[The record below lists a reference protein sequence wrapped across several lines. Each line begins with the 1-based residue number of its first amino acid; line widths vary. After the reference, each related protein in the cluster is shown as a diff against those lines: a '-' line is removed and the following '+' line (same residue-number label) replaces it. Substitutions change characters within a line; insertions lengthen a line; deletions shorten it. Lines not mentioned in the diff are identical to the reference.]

1 MTDTYRIE
9 LPELCLVVLVGVS
22 GAGKSSFARKHFLPT
37 EVVSS
42 DACRGLVA
50 DDDNDQEAT
59 GDAFDVLHYIAGKRL
74 SRGRLTVIDATSV
87 QSEARKSLVR
97 LAREHDCLAVAIVLD
112 VPAKIAA
119 ERNAA
124 RPDRNFG
131 IRVIKQQASQLH
143 RGLRGL
149 KREGFSRF
157 HVLDSVERIDAVTI
171 ARHKLWNDR
180 RDESGPFDII
190 GDVHGCY
197 DELVELLGE
206 LGYQVGGDRQTPV
219 VVAPPS
225 RRAIFVG
232 DLVDRGPDSPG
243 VLRLVMSMVANG
255 TALCV
260 PGNHEIKLLKKLQG
274 KNVRLTHGL
283 AETMA
288 QLEHEPKSFAREA
301 ATFIQGLVSH
311 VVLDEGRLVV
321 AHAGLREEY
330 QGRASG
336 RVRSFCLFGE
346 TTGETDEFGLP
357 VRYDWA
363 SEYRGRATVVYGH
376 TPVPEAEWVNGTICI
391 DTGCVFGGKL
401 TALRYPERELVDVP
415 AHRTYYAPAK
425 PLAAPQPI
433 ERPADVL
440 DIGDVTGKRIVDT
453 RVRHTVTIREE
464 NAVAALEVMSRF
476 AVDPRWMIYL
486 PPTMSPAETAPA
498 DVPLLERP
506 HEAFAYFA
514 TQGVPRVVCEEKH
527 MGSRAVLVVARSVD
541 AAQARFGVGDGKQG
555 VVYTRT
561 GRPFFADPD
570 HEARLVA
577 RVSTALED
585 AGLWKELD
593 TDWVCLDAELM
604 PWSLKAVELLR
615 TQYAAVGASAGAALD
630 EAVRS
635 LDAATS
641 RGTPELLARFQRR
654 REMVAGYSAAWRRY
668 CWSAE
673 SVDDIKL
680 APFHLLATEGRTWFE
695 RNHVWHMDTLGRLA
709 TRDPL
714 FVATPYRIV
723 DLDDDT
729 SRDEATAWWAAL
741 TEAGGEGM
749 VIKPED
755 WIVRGKK
762 GLVQPALKCRGPE
775 YLRIIYGPEYTA
787 PDNLDRLRARGL
799 SSKRSLALREFA
811 LGLEGLYR
819 FVDREPLWRV
829 HECVF
834 GVLALESEPVDPRL

>member
-1 MTDTYRIE
+1 MTDSYRID

-42 DACRGLVA
+42 DFCRGLVA
-50 DDDNDQEAT
+50 DDDNDQQAT

-74 SRGRLTVIDATSV
+74 ARGRLTVIDATSV
-87 QSEARKSLVR
+87 QPEARKSLVR
-97 LAREHDCLAVAIVLD
+97 LAREHDCLAVVIVLD
-112 VPAKIAA
+112 VPPKIAG
-119 ERNAA
+119 ERNAT

-131 IRVIKQQASQLH
+131 MRVIKQQASQLR

-149 KREGFSRF
+149 KREGFSRV
-157 HVLDSVERIDAVTI
+157 HVLDSVERIDSVTI
-171 ARHKLWNDR
+171 ERRKLWNDR
-180 RDESGPFDII
+180 RDDCGPFDII

-197 DELVELLGE
+197 EELVELLGT
-206 LGYQVGGDRQTPV
+206 LGYHTGGDREAPV
-219 VVAPPS
+219 VTAPAG
-225 RRAIFVG
+225 RRAFFVG

-274 KNVRLTHGL
+274 KNVRLSHGL
-283 AETMA
+283 AETVE
-288 QLEHEPKSFAREA
+288 QLASEPASFADEVA
-301 ATFIQGLVSH
+301 SFIQGLVSH
-311 VVLDEGRLVV
+311 FVLDEGRLVV

-376 TPVPEAEWVNGTICI
+376 TPVPDAEWVNGTICI

-415 AHRTYYAPAK
+415 ARQTYYEPAR
-425 PLAAPQPI
+425 PLAAPSVP
-433 ERPADVL
+433 ERPTDVL
-440 DIGDVTGKRIVDT
+440 DINDVTGKRIVDT
-453 RVRHTVTIREE
+453 RVRQTITIREE

-476 AVDPRWMIYL
+476 AVDPRWLIYL
-486 PPTMSPAETAPA
+486 PPTMSPSETAPD

-506 HEAFAYFA
+506 QEALSYFA
-514 TQGVPRVVCEEKH
+514 GNGVGRVVCEEKH

-541 AAQARFGVGDGKQG
+541 AAQARSGVGDGKQG

-561 GRPFFADPD
+561 GRPFFAHAE
-570 HEARLVA
+570 HEAALVE
-577 RVSTALED
+577 RVSASLE
-585 AGLWKELD
+585 ASGLWTELE

-604 PWSLKAVELLR
+604 PWSFKAVELLR
-615 TQYAAVGASAGAALD
+615 TQYAAVGAGASAALD
-630 EAVRS
+630 EAVRT
-635 LDAATS
+635 LEATTS
-641 RGTPELLARFQRR
+641 RGTSDLLARFQSRR
-654 REMVAGYSAAWRRY
+654 AMVAGYSAAWRRY

-673 SVDDIKL
+673 DVDDIKL
-680 APFHLLATEGRTWFE
+680 APFHILASEGRTWFD
-695 RNHVWHMDTLGRLA
+695 RNHVWHMDTLARLA
-709 TRDPL
+709 AEDPL
-714 FVATPYRIV
+714 FVATPYRVV
-723 DLDDDT
+723 DLEDDA
-729 SRDEATAWWAAL
+729 SRQEATEWWQTL
-741 TEAGGEGM
+741 TDGGGEGM
-749 VIKPED
+749 VIKPEG

-787 PDNLDRLRARGL
+787 KENLDRLRARAL